1 MSSNFNGMFRGRVVG
16 TADKRGQCRI
26 FVPGVYPSEFE
37 KTPNALPPAEPAMPL
52 FGGNASVNGGNEET
66 GWAGWPIV
74 GAEVWV
80 FFNQGD
86 HMFPVYFAACQGGDG
101 WIAEHNQQ
109 YTLQTKSVMIRIDE
123 DPSNEKSTAQRNSYN
138 ADCTIDNAAAA
149 SVVESN
155 MPLRTTVELSG
166 NFDLTIVGNANIKVT
181 GNGYAQYDGNVHE
194 TIKGNLYRK
203 VEGDKYEQV
212 QGKVDEKYNDTF
224 TIEVAKDVQETFNQN
239 LTTNVTTN
247 VQETIGGNV
256 TENVTGAVTENAASK
271 AETITGAKT
280 QQAGTHSMTGTTSIL
295 ISSPATTVN

>member
-1 MSSNFNGMFRGRVVG
+1 MSNEFNGMYRGVIVGNADDKGVCRV
-16 TADKRGQCRI
+16 
-26 FVPGVYPSEFE
+26 FVPGVNPSEFE

-52 FGGNASVNGGNEET
+52 FGGNASVTDGNQQT
-66 GWAGWPIV
+66 GWAGWPTV
-74 GAEVWV
+74 GAHVWV

-101 WIAEHNQQ
+101 WIAEHNKQW
-109 YTLQTKSVMIRIDE
+109 TLQTQNVKIRIDE
-123 DPSNEKSTAQRNSYN
+123 DPSNEKSTSKRNSN
-138 ADCTIDNAAAA
+138 NIDCTIDNASAA
-149 SVVESN
+149 STVVED
-155 MPLRTTVELSG
+155 MPIRAMVELSG

-203 VEGDKYEQV
+203 IDGDKYEQV
-212 QGKVDEKYNDTF
+212 EGKVDRKVKGTLTD
-224 TIEVAKDVQETFNQN
+224 EVTG
-239 LTTNVTTN
+239 NVTN
-247 VQETIGGNV
+247 IFSADV

-271 AETITGAKT
+271 AETIIGAKT